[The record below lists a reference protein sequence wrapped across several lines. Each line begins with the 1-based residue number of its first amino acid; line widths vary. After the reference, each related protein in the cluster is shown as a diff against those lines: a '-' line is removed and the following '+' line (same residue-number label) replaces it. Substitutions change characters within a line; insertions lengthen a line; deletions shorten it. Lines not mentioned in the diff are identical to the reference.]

1 MRSTLLCLKTNHWY
15 ERLGQPPQLK
25 LLDRFI
31 TQPPFQYMEI
41 WIGVRVPA
49 TKKRHQKM
57 MYVSNDNGIKLADL
71 LNGINRCL
79 SELFPEPPPPHWTVS
94 GVFER
99 GYWMAP
105 LGQNVICVP

>member
-1 MRSTLLCLKTNHWY
+1 
-15 ERLGQPPQLK
+15 
-25 LLDRFI
+25 
-31 TQPPFQYMEI
+31 MEI
-41 WIGVRVPA
+41 WIRVRVPA
-49 TKKRHQKM
+49 KKKRHQKM

-79 SELFPEPPPPHWTVS
+79 SELFPKPPPHWTMS